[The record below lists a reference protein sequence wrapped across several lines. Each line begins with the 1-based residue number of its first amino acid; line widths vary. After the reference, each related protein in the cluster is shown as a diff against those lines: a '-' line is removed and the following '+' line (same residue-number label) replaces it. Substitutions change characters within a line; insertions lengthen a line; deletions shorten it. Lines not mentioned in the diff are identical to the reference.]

1 MNGQIR
7 AFGCPRFG
15 GDTIRVRP
23 MVKSVTGAPGP
34 DRFSRHFL
42 SGPNPLKKENPHRS
56 EGLIARFQASELRPL
71 VGQFPEELENR

>member
-1 MNGQIR
+1 MLK
-7 AFGCPRFG
+7 C
-15 GDTIRVRP
+15 
-23 MVKSVTGAPGP
+23 VTGHPGSV
-34 DRFSRHFL
+34 RFSDIFL